1 MEIDHGKV
9 GGERSEE
16 GGDPRFSSGGK
27 GSLRGIKI
35 STQEES
41 KTLICG
47 KISGRI
53 ETSGCKRKRDQ
64 RHMSKK
70 TKIKLKQGCKTQQ
83 GQIHQAGMK
92 I

>member
-1 MEIDHGKV
+1 MEIDPGKA
-9 GGERSEE
+9 GGEHSEE

-27 GSLRGIKI
+27 GSMRGNKI
-35 STQEES
+35 STQEEN

-64 RHMSKK
+64 RHMSKL
-70 TKIKLKQGCKTQQ
+70 TKVKLKQ
-83 GQIHQAGMK
+83 
-92 I
+92 